1 LQLKVSKATGNP
13 YIVVTTGAEISH
25 IPAKQNSVTET
36 EESPEPMTA
45 ADSMID
51 NYILDRLYIY
61 GRVERLVGYNY
72 PSDKLAELSTAI
84 HIELSRAGKSPRPTD
99 QQLER
104 KRVHKERTTPVEKM
118 ASVGYSGWR
127 NFVHPLS
134 GVKLGD
140 EPVEKIGVTFAPWA
154 LKTDRDRLEDKMKPF
169 HDAVME
175 ATEDL
180 GLEYQDIL
188 EAYQVSYIHGQ
199 EKETVKRKIL
209 TKKFDNGL
217 VEHGYV
223 KKEGQPTNKEA
234 LAILR
239 HFPAVWKEIILS

>member
-1 LQLKVSKATGNP
+1 
-13 YIVVTTGAEISH
+13 
-25 IPAKQNSVTET
+25 
-36 EESPEPMTA
+36 MTA

-51 NYILDRLYIY
+51 NYVLDRLYIY
-61 GRVERLVGYNY
+61 KRVVKLANETEVDY
-72 PSDKLAELSTAI
+72 PSDKLPELATAV

-118 ASVGYSGWR
+118 APVGHSGWR
-127 NFVHPLS
+127 SFVHPLS

-175 ATEDL
+175 AIEDL

-188 EAYQVSYIHGQ
+188 EAYTVAYIHSTG
-199 EKETVKRKIL
+199 EKDVKKKKAL
-209 TKKFDNGL
+209 MTKFNDGLLDN
-217 VEHGYV
+217 GYV
-223 KKEGQPTNKEA
+223 KKFGEPTNKEA
-234 LAILR
+234 LTILR
-239 HFPAVWKEIILS
+239 QFPKIWKEIILS